1 MLLRNAVA
9 LVFLGILV
17 VSFSKPATARENVT
31 DWYIQEMRSEF
42 VLSKDST
49 MTVTEWITADCGN
62 TLDKHGIF
70 RTIPTEVRTDA
81 ETIKTPVELFSI
93 TDFNGKKYAYTETD
107 NRSDGT
113 VTWKIGD
120 PSKTVQGVNRYKIVY
135 VVKNVI
141 RPQGASDEFYWNIGG
156 NFWELPTDAF
166 RADIV
171 FPQSVKEVAELSF
184 YAGMLGSKENSLVTK
199 SWKND
204 RTLSF
209 VATKVLLPGEG
220 VTVSV
225 SVPSGIFEAYQLG
238 FWEQYGEYLWIIL
251 PMLVFWWGFK
261 IWRKYGDDPRWD
273 KVIIPEYEIPDG
285 LSTLELGVLST
296 NGTLKNEFLTAAI
309 IELAVKG
316 ALRIKETTE
325 KILFFKTTEY
335 VLEKQIDSGIL
346 LNPHQQL
353 LLDAL
358 FQTGNE
364 VKLSSLKN
372 SFYKSVL
379 AIKKQVIASLSEKEL
394 IEKKGLSYRV
404 WFIVL
409 SGVMGFLAFWLFG
422 GDRYVGG
429 GSALFATGIAIIFG
443 LIMPKR
449 TEKGV
454 KVNWKIQG
462 LKLYMETAEK
472 ERQRFH
478 EKEGL
483 FETLLPVAMVF
494 GMTTAWIQ
502 KIRDIYGEEYMKNY
516 HPSWFMASGMGDFD
530 VDSFSSHIDSLS
542 SAIASNTGTPS
553 GSGGSGS
560 SGGGGGGGG
569 GGGW

>member
-1 MLLRNAVA
+1 M
-9 LVFLGILV
+9 LVFLGLFTTTLPV
-17 VSFSKPATARENVT
+17 VARENVT
-31 DWYIQEMRSEF
+31 DWYIQDLRAEF
-42 VLSKDST
+42 ALASDST
-49 MTVTEWITADCGN
+49 MTVTEWITADCAD
-62 TLDKHGIF
+62 LPDKHGIF
-70 RTIPTEVRTDA
+70 RTIPTEARTGT
-81 ETIKTPVELFSI
+81 EIIKTPVELVSI
-93 TDFNGKKYAYTETD
+93 TDLQGKKYPYTETK

-120 PSKTVQGVNRYKIVY
+120 PDKTVQGVNHYKIVY

-141 RPQGASDEFYWNIGG
+141 RPQGTSDEFYWNIGG
-156 NFWELPTDAF
+156 NFWELPIDAF

-184 YAGMLGSKENSLVTK
+184 YAGMLGSKENAFVTQ

-209 VATKVLLPGEG
+209 VATETLLPGAG

-225 SVPSGIFEAYQLG
+225 GIPSGIFTAYHFG
-238 FWEQYGEYLWIIL
+238 FWDQYGEYFWIIL
-251 PMLVFWWGFK
+251 PMLVFWGGFRV
-261 IWRKYGDDPRWD
+261 WRKYGDDPKWD

-316 ALRIKETTE
+316 ALRIRETTE

-335 VLEKQIDSGIL
+335 VLEKQAVSAFP
-346 LNPHQQL
+346 LNSHQEL
-353 LLDAL
+353 LLEAL
-358 FQTGNE
+358 FQAGNE

-372 SFYKSVL
+372 SFYKSVP
-379 AIKKQVIASLSEKEL
+379 AIKEQVIISLSEKGL
-394 IEKKGLSYRV
+394 IEKRGLSYRV
-404 WFIVL
+404 GFIVL
-409 SGVMGFLAFWLFG
+409 GSAMGFLTFWLFG
-422 GDRYVGG
+422 GGWYVGG
-429 GSALFATGIAIIFG
+429 GVTLLATGIAIIFG

-454 KVNWKIQG
+454 EVNWKIKG

-502 KIRDIYGEEYMKNY
+502 KMRDIYGEEYMKNY
-516 HPSWFMASGMGDFD
+516 HPSWFVASGM
-530 VDSFSSHIDSLS
+530 
-542 SAIASNTGTPS
+542 
-553 GSGGSGS
+553 
-560 SGGGGGGGG
+560 
-569 GGGW
+569 